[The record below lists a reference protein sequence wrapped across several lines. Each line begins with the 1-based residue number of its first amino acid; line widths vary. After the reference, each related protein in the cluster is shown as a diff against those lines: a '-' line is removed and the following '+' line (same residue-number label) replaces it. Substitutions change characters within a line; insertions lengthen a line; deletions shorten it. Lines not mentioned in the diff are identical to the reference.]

1 MRIDLNPG
9 VQQPDPAESSKA
21 SLRPLADAEKPEAAD
36 TATFSADYV
45 QAQNLAGMVNQLP
58 ELRQDKVAAL
68 SAAIRSGTYSVTPD
82 QTAGAVLGYM
92 AGSDG

>member
-9 VQQPDPAESSKA
+9 VQPTDPAESSKT
-21 SLRPLADAEKPEAAD
+21 SLRSPADAEKSEVAD

-45 QAQNLAGMVNQLP
+45 QAQSLAGTVKQLP

-68 SAAIRSGTYSVTPD
+68 SAAVRNGTYSVTPA
-82 QTAGAVLGYM
+82 QTAGAVLAYM